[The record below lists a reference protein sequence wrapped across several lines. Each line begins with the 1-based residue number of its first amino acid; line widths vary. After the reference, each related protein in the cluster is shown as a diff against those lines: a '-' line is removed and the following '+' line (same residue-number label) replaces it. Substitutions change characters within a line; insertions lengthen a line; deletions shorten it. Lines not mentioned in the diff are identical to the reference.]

1 MTTLVVAL
9 CVDLVAIAL
18 LAYGIY
24 FRRYGR
30 SDLLLGYVALN
41 VGIFAVTS
49 LLSSVG
55 GAGVGLGLG
64 LFGILSIIRLRSD
77 AITQE
82 EVAYYFIA
90 LALGL
95 VNGLRLPGWWIG
107 PLLSLVLVAVMW
119 LVDSPRL
126 VVRSQRQTITLDAAY
141 PNPAELR
148 QALERLL
155 GAEIRH
161 LVVLELDLV
170 RDLTVVDVRSR
181 LNHPTT
187 TTTTGRPRRLQRVAS

>member
-1 MTTLVVAL
+1 MATRLLLALGIDLVVT
-9 CVDLVAIAL
+9 AI

-30 SDLLLGYVALN
+30 SDLLLAYVALN
-41 VGIFAVTS
+41 VGVFAVTTLLTS
-49 LLSSVG
+49 LPDASL
-55 GAGVGLGLG
+55 GLGLG

-95 VNGLRLPGWWIG
+95 VNGLRLPAWWIG
-107 PLLSLVLVAVMW
+107 PLLSLVLLAVMW
-119 LVDSPRL
+119 LVDSPR
-126 VVRSQRQTITLDAAY
+126 VVGRSQRQTITLDAAY
-141 PNPAELR
+141 TNPAELR
-148 QALERLL
+148 QVLARLL
-155 GAEIRH
+155 GAEVRH

-170 RDLTVVDVRSR
+170 RDLTVVDVRFR
-181 LNHPTT
+181 LDRPTAI
-187 TTTTGRPRRLQRVAS
+187 TGARSRRLQRVAS

>member
-1 MTTLVVAL
+1 MTTLLVAL
-9 CVDLVAIAL
+9 SVDLVAIAA

-30 SDLLLGYVALN
+30 SDLLLAYVALN
-41 VGIFAVTS
+41 IGIFAVTT
-49 LLSSVG
+49 LLANVG
-55 GAGVGLGLG
+55 GAGIGLGLG

-95 VNGLRLPGWWIG
+95 VNGLRLPAWWVG
-107 PLLSLVLVAVMW
+107 PLLSLVLIAVMW

-126 VVRSQRQTITLDAAY
+126 VGRSQRQTITLDAAY
-141 PNPAELR
+141 TNPAELR
-148 QALERLL
+148 QVLARLL

-181 LNHPTT
+181 LDRPTAT
-187 TTTTGRPRRLQRVAS
+187 TIRPRRLQRVAS

>member
-1 MTTLVVAL
+1 MATRLLLALGIDLVVA
-9 CVDLVAIAL
+9 AI

-30 SDLLLGYVALN
+30 SDLLLAYVALN
-41 VGIFAVTS
+41 VGVFAVTTLLTS
-49 LLSSVG
+49 LP
-55 GAGVGLGLG
+55 GASLGLGLG

-82 EVAYYFIA
+82 EVAYYFIS

-95 VNGLRLPGWWIG
+95 VNGLRLPAWWIG
-107 PLLSLVLVAVMW
+107 PLLSLILIVVMW
-119 LVDSPRL
+119 LVDSPR
-126 VVRSQRQTITLDAAY
+126 VVGRSQRQTITLDAAY
-141 PNPAELR
+141 TNPAELR
-148 QALERLL
+148 QVLSRLL
-155 GAEIRH
+155 GAEVRH

-181 LNHPTT
+181 LDRPTA
-187 TTTTGRPRRLQRVAS
+187 TTGARSRRLQRVAS